1 MNTNL
6 KFWRSARVFCGG
18 GIRALALC
26 AVAGALSAPRAA
38 VAADPAAEPEKTTVA
53 AVGGERESRA
63 AGAVARAADWLVAR
77 QRPDGSF
84 SNSRFPGL
92 TAIALWALEGANDAK
107 YADSIRHASDFIL
120 SCVQPDGGIYRPVP
134 GRVGGGLSTYNTAL
148 CLTALSFCG
157 RDDIDRVVLDARTFL
172 ADSQLKGDDE
182 FAGGFGYDKSAPKRY
197 ADLNNTAF
205 VIEAMRRT
213 QGFEDRRPAGER
225 KADLDWAAALAFAES
240 LHNGSDAG
248 DSAGGFAYSPA
259 DAKAGTEK
267 TESGKSV
274 LRSYGS
280 ITYSGLLSLVY
291 CNLDRTDP
299 RVRSAVDWTARHW
312 TLDEN
317 PGVGDQGLYFFYD
330 IVSRALSAAGLDL
343 IPRVAA
349 SGDASSGGPEAG
361 DGPID
366 WRAEMIDKVVS
377 LQREDGSFVNTNGR
391 FWEND
396 PVLCT
401 SYSAISLAFAA
412 GLMR

>member
-1 MNTNL
+1 MKSRIFSGWL
-6 KFWRSARVFCGG
+6 SLSLGLV
-18 GIRALALC
+18 
-26 AVAGALSAPRAA
+26 AVAGVTPVGVQAADAAAAPGSAQVVVGGADAARAA
-38 VAADPAAEPEKTTVA
+38 E
-53 AVGGERESRA
+53 AVG
-63 AGAVARAADWLVAR
+63 RAADWLAAR

-84 SNSRFPGL
+84 SNPRFPGL
-92 TAIALWALEGANDAK
+92 TAIALWALAAADGETHADA
-107 YADSIRHASDFIL
+107 IRRAGDFIL
-120 SCVQPDGGIYRPVP
+120 SCAQPDGGIYRPVP
-134 GRVGGGLSTYNTAL
+134 GRAGGGLSTYNTAL
-148 CLTALSFCG
+148 CLTALSFCN
-157 RDDIDRVVLDARTFL
+157 RPDIDRVILNARTFL
-172 ADSQLKGDDE
+172 AESQLEGDDE
-182 FAGGFGYDKSAPKRY
+182 FAGGFGYDRAAPRRY

-213 QGFEDRRPAGER
+213 QGFEDRRPAGEK

-240 LHNGSDAG
+240 LHNGADAG
-248 DSAGGFAYSPA
+248 DSSGGFAYSPA

-280 ITYSGLLSLVY
+280 ITYSGLLALVY

-312 TLDEN
+312 TLEEN

-330 IVSRALSAAGLDL
+330 IVSRALSAAGLET
-343 IPRVAA
+343 IPRI
-349 SGDASSGGPEAG
+349 AG
-361 DGPID
+361 DSEGGDPPAGGADGAAGRIA
-366 WRAEMIDKVVS
+366 WRAEVIGKVCS
-377 LQREDGSFVNTNGR
+377 LQKEDGSFVNANGR

-412 GLMR
+412 GSMR